1 MALLNPPELRV
12 SVLVIITGYLAA
24 CRGRRERRDRLV
36 DVLAPAG
43 LSRDGKHQNDVL
55 VNLTCAR
62 ELGLV
67 DVEDNVVRLAPEACK
82 PAGESAQAMAAFI
95 RRRVLAP
102 ETNTA
107 AWGSQQG
114 ARDLTNALAWFL
126 QFAPADAPTGFE
138 GGKRNAAELQTV
150 DFGRRHEASSAADDE
165 EVGGVSGWP
174 IANDTRWRTFRRWA
188 CSLGFCW
195 PSPSGDLI
203 PDPTPAVRAVL
214 PDVFAETKVLPGPA
228 FVRALGWQLPVLETG
243 EFRAFVNAH
252 RAELLEDTELHGSGA
267 RLSSATTDA
276 VRRLEREGLI
286 RLDDHADAERLTLF
300 DGTTASH
307 VRVGSGQ

>member
-12 SVLVIITGYLAA
+12 SVLVVITGYLAA
-24 CRGRRERRDRLV
+24 CRGQRERRDRLI
-36 DVLAPAG
+36 DVVAPAG
-43 LSRDGKHQNDVL
+43 LSSGGKHQNDVS

-67 DVEDNVVRLAPEACK
+67 AVEDDVVRLAPEAGK
-82 PAGESAQAMAAFI
+82 PAGESAQAMAAYI

-102 ETNTA
+102 ENNTA

-126 QFAPADAPTGFE
+126 QFSPADAPTGFE
-138 GGKRNAAELQTV
+138 GGKRNAAELQTI
-150 DFGRRHEASSAADDE
+150 DFGMRHEASSPADDE
-165 EVGGVSGWP
+165 DVGGVSGWP

-214 PDVFAETKVLPGPA
+214 PDIFAETKVIAGPA
-228 FVRALGWQLPVLETG
+228 FVDALGRQLPVLETG
-243 EFRAFVNAH
+243 EYRAFVNAH
-252 RAELLEDTELHGSGA
+252 RAESREATEPRGSDA

-276 VRRLEREGLI
+276 VKRLEREGRI
-286 RLDDHADAERLTLF
+286 SLDDHADADRLTLF
-300 DGTTASH
+300 DSTTVSH
-307 VRVGSGQ
+307 VRAGSGQ